1 MRRYALTCL
10 ASLLFCLLCPFPGQA
25 GEIDKTAVSPFA
37 DYCDGYGMPGA
48 KGPGY
53 VSVLKVSTGVVEK
66 GDDDLLDAIV
76 AYDRAEADDAY
87 VGQINMITAS
97 SFNGLAGSIWGYD
110 LARAEEIAQ
119 NSQKPLF
126 TVKQYE
132 GSELKVY
139 DGAPLLKAGQAL
151 FGTEKARRFPLL
163 PGAHV
168 ICANKSVT
176 AYRPKKGAPGPGQAY
191 GVWSYIAISIAK
203 DRTKDASLFIED
215 AGLWTKNSKPADLEA
230 FLARH
235 RRSVVKSIAACGQD
249 QSVVYERTYISFA
262 RVIMKPGQIGTALTV
277 APYVVLAQ
285 KALPGGDFSALGKM
299 TLAQWEK
306 AMGF

>member
-1 MRRYALTCL
+1 MRRYALIGI
-10 ASLLFCLLCPFPGQA
+10 ASLLFCLLCLFPVQA

-110 LARAEEIAQ
+110 LARAGEIAQ

-126 TVKQYE
+126 TVKQYD
-132 GSELKVY
+132 GTELKVY

-168 ICANKSVT
+168 ICANKSGHRLPAQKGRSGSGPGLWGLVL
-176 AYRPKKGAPGPGQAY
+176 YRHFHSKRPHKGRQPFHRGRGPMDQKLKTCRSGRFSGRTPALCGQVHRGLRPGPE
-191 GVWSYIAISIAK
+191 
-203 DRTKDASLFIED
+203 R
-215 AGLWTKNSKPADLEA
+215 GL
-230 FLARH
+230 
-235 RRSVVKSIAACGQD
+235 
-249 QSVVYERTYISFA
+249 
-262 RVIMKPGQIGTALTV
+262 
-277 APYVVLAQ
+277 
-285 KALPGGDFSALGKM
+285 
-299 TLAQWEK
+299 
-306 AMGF
+306 